1 MQFFGA
7 GISEFRIFGCV
18 IFPLKTSFR
27 YGQVSSGTDCSLY
40 NKAMDSLITFLS
52 HSAFSDYSPV
62 VNGVMEIFCVLI
74 TKQKWIK

>member
-18 IFPLKTSFR
+18 IFTLKTSFR
-27 YGQVSSGTDCSLY
+27 YDQDSFGTDCSLY

-52 HSAFSDYSPV
+52 YSAFSDYLPV
-62 VNGVMEIFCVLI
+62 VNGVTEIFCVLI